1 MVPVSVTCVAGFNH
15 PDAGTVVMKVI
26 LFSLLRS
33 YCTANVWQP
42 SSAINRVGR
51 VFMTPLGRPLCLAE
65 GSSAGLHQVYA
76 LCYKQSLTR

>member
-42 SSAINRVGR
+42 SSAI
-51 VFMTPLGRPLCLAE
+51 
-65 GSSAGLHQVYA
+65 
-76 LCYKQSLTR
+76 